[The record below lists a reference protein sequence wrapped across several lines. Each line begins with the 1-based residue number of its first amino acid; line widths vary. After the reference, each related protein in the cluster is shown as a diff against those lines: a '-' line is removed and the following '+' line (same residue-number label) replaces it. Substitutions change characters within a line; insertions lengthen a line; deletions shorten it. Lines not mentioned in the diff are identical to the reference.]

1 MNADL
6 NKIGVNLR
14 KSAALCFFVIISR
27 LMIRIE
33 DIVEKVA
40 ANHAQADLDLLRRAY
55 LFSAKEHK
63 GQKRASGESYLVHP
77 LEVANILADMKLDEV
92 SVATGLLHDVVEDTL
107 VDLETIRRYFGEEI
121 THLVD
126 GLTKIAQISNIS
138 REEQQAENVRKMLL
152 AMVDDVRVVLVK
164 LADRLHNMR
173 TLQYLSTEK
182 RKRIAEETME
192 IYAPIAHRLGMGQLR
207 GELEDLA
214 FRHLHTEDYR
224 SLAEQLEKRRAE
236 HEAFLHATTARIE
249 EKLREADVPFV
260 RVEGRVKRLYS
271 IYKKLRR
278 QRIDLDQVYDLVAA
292 RIVTPDNDVRHCYAA
307 LGVIHNTWKP
317 VPGHF
322 KDSIGPP
329 RDNLYQSL
337 HTSVIGSKGQPF
349 EVQIRTE
356 EMHRIAEE
364 GVAAHWKY
372 KEGKRGAQEDD
383 EAFQWLRS
391 LIEWTQEVKDSRD
404 FLETLKLDLYPKDV
418 YAFTPMGKIIQ
429 LPRGATPVDFAYA
442 IHTEVGNTCMGARI
456 NGRMVPLR
464 TAIQNGDVV
473 EIIRSQGAHP
483 SRDWLNF
490 IKTSRARNR
499 VRHFIAEQQRAE
511 SIEIGRK
518 LFEKEAARFQLS
530 TKKLLSDGEGALKRI
545 AGEYGYGRVDDLLA
559 AIGYGKLVPR
569 NVIAKLLGP
578 EKFEELD
585 TQKESRLRSGMR
597 AVRRLIRLGDDA
609 IVVRGV
615 DDLMVTRARCCNPL
629 RGEEIVGYVTRG
641 KGVAVHS
648 TQCKNVKQ
656 LMVNPERIVE
666 VEWAGKSDKE
676 AYAVKLL
683 AITENRTGM
692 IAGITG
698 AISDMKTGIRDARAS
713 VAEDE
718 KGRIE
723 VTVEVFDVKHLER
736 VIGSIKSVPGVL
748 DVERLQGAA

>member
-1 MNADL
+1 MLITDH
-6 NKIGVNLR
+6 
-14 KSAALCFFVIISR
+14 CF
-27 LMIRIE
+27 MIRIE
-33 DIVEKVA
+33 DICEKVKR
-40 ANHAQADLDLLRRAY
+40 NHPQADLNLLRRAY
-55 LFSAKEHK
+55 LFSAREHK

-107 VDLETIRRYFGEEI
+107 VDLDTIRAYFGEEI
-121 THLVD
+121 THLVN

-152 AMVDDVRVVLVK
+152 AMVDDVRIVLVK

-173 TLQYLSTEK
+173 TLQYLSPEK

-192 IYAPIAHRLGMGQLR
+192 IFAPIAHRLGMGRLR

-214 FRHLHTEDYR
+214 FRHLHPDDYR
-224 SLAEQLEKRRAE
+224 ELAEQLEKRRAE
-236 HEAFLHATTARIE
+236 NEAFLNGVTELIQ
-249 EKLREADVPFV
+249 EKMNEAEVPFV

-271 IYKKLRR
+271 IWKKLRR
-278 QRIDLDQVYDLVAA
+278 QKIILDQVYDLVAA
-292 RIVTPDNDVRHCYAA
+292 RVITPNEIRHCYAA
-307 LGVIHNTWKP
+307 LGVIHNIWKP
-317 VPGHF
+317 VPGRF
-322 KDSIGPP
+322 KDWIATP

-349 EVQIRTE
+349 EIQIRTE

-372 KEGKRGAQEDD
+372 KEGKRGAHDD
-383 EAFQWLRS
+383 DNTLQALRS
-391 LIEWTQEVKDSRD
+391 LVEWTQDVNDSRD
-404 FLETLKLDLYPKDV
+404 FLDSLKLDLYPKDV
-418 YAFTPMGKIIQ
+418 YAFTPMGKVIQ
-429 LPRGATPVDFAYA
+429 LPRGATPVDFAYM
-442 IHTEVGNTCMGARI
+442 IHSEVGNTCTGARV

-464 TAIQNGDVV
+464 TLIQNGDVV
-473 EIIRSQGAHP
+473 EIITTANSHP

-490 IKTSRARNR
+490 VATGRARNR
-499 VRHFIAEQQRAE
+499 VRHWVAEQQRSE

-518 LFEKEAARFQLS
+518 VFEKEAARFQLS
-530 TKKLLSDGEGALKRI
+530 MKKMLGDGNGDLKRI
-545 AGEYGYGRVDDLLA
+545 ASEYGYGRTDDLLA
-559 AIGYGKLVPR
+559 AMGYGKIVPR
-569 NVIAKLLGP
+569 NIIAKYLGP
-578 EKFEELD
+578 EKFEALD
-585 TQKESRLRSGMR
+585 KQKVSRLRTGVR
-597 AVRRLIRLGDDA
+597 AVRRLITGDDA

-615 DDLMVTRARCCNPL
+615 EDLMVNRARCCNPL
-629 RGEEIVGYVTRG
+629 HGEQIIGYITRG
-641 KGVAVHS
+641 KGVAVH
-648 TQCKNVKQ
+648 TARCKNVKQ
-656 LMVNPERIVE
+656 LMVNPERIVT
-666 VEWAGKSDKE
+666 VEWAARPEKN

-713 VAEDE
+713 VAPDQ

-723 VTVEVFDVKHLER
+723 VTVEVFDVKHLDK
-736 VIGSIKSVPGVL
+736 VMSSIKNVSGVL